1 MNITLLRR
9 ILGLILTALLLV
21 GIFVLAATSAAAQG
35 SYDPARSHYFHDAG
49 FGNFAEAFRSGFSN
63 GYRDGYGGGRIG

>member
-1 MNITLLRR
+1 MNATLVRR

-35 SYDPARSHYFHDAG
+35 GEIHFHDAG
-49 FGNFAEAFRSGFSN
+49 FGNFAEAYRSGFSH
-63 GYRDGYGGGRIG
+63 GYRDGYGVSGIG